1 MINLI
6 IQIII
11 IIIFY
16 ALFVCCI
23 LSVIQLCYINNINR
37 ENQHII
43 SNNIESNSRDN
54 LNNIEIIVNPD
65 NTIYVG
71 TSISD

>member
-1 MINLI
+1 M
-6 IQIII
+6 
-11 IIIFY
+11 IIFY

-23 LSVIQLCYINNINR
+23 LSVIQLCYINNINNINR

-71 TSISD
+71 TAISS

>member
-1 MINLI
+1 M
-6 IQIII
+6 
-11 IIIFY
+11 IIFY

-71 TSISD
+71 TAISS

>member
-1 MINLI
+1 M
-6 IQIII
+6 
-11 IIIFY
+11 IIFY

-23 LSVIQLCYINNINR
+23 LSVIQLCYTNSINR
-37 ENQHII
+37 ENQYII
-43 SNNIESNSRDN
+43 SNKIESNSRAN
-54 LNNIEIIVNPD
+54 LNNIELIINPD

>member
-1 MINLI
+1 MITLI

-11 IIIFY
+11 MIIFY

-23 LSVIQLCYINNINR
+23 LSVIQLCYINRINR

-43 SNNIESNSRDN
+43 SNKIESNSRAN
-54 LNNIEIIVNPD
+54 LNNIELIINPD

-71 TSISD
+71 TSISA

>member
-1 MINLI
+1 MITLI

-11 IIIFY
+11 MIIFY

-23 LSVIQLCYINNINR
+23 LSVIQLCYTNSINR

-43 SNNIESNSRDN
+43 SNKIESNSRDN
-54 LNNIEIIVNPD
+54 LNNIELIINPD